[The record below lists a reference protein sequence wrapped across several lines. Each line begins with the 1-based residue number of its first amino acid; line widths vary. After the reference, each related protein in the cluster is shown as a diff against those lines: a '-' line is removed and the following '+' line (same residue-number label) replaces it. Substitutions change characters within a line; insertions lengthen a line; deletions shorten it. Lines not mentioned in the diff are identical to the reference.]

1 MIKTL
6 KKCGAWALSVIA
18 LLFAFVPEKC
28 FSKSIL
34 FANTSEE
41 VTIVLNRFCVFAIVF
56 VLTVIVYALW
66 LKFRTNITIK
76 GYNYSI
82 NVEHGDLFEMSNCK
96 KVIQFD
102 ECFITHVGDAPA
114 DIKPNS
120 VCGQFLQKHPIQ
132 DTQMQQ
138 LINTAQVKPA
148 KSKSKYQNRTR
159 YESGKLVPYYD
170 GDDHYLL
177 MSFAKLSEIGNGE
190 MTRDEY
196 LDCLSLLWKEI
207 DRHYGQ
213 KDVYIT
219 VLGAGITRM
228 GDESLTQQKL
238 LDIMIASYRLS
249 SHKIKFPSQLHIV
262 CKRSDG
268 FSINRI
274 GESI

>member
-1 MIKTL
+1 MIKTF
-6 KKCGAWALSVIA
+6 KRCGAWALSIIT
-18 LLFAFVPEKC
+18 LIFAFVPEKC
-28 FSKSIL
+28 FNKSVL
-34 FANTSEE
+34 FTNASEE
-41 VTIVLNRFCVFAIVF
+41 VIIILNRFFVLVIVF
-56 VLTVIVYALW
+56 VLTAVVYALW
-66 LKFRTNITIK
+66 LKFRMNIVIK

-82 NVEHGDLFEMSNCK
+82 RVEYGDLFEMSNCK

-102 ECFITHVGDAPA
+102 ECFITQVGDAPA

-120 VCGQFLQKHPIQ
+120 VCGQFLQKHPLQ
-132 DTQMQQ
+132 DEQIQQ
-138 LINTAQVKPA
+138 LIKNAQVKPA
-148 KSKSKYQNRTR
+148 KSKSKYQSRTR

-170 GDDHYLL
+170 GDDHFLL

-190 MTRDEY
+190 ITRDEY
-196 LDCLSLLWKEI
+196 LECLSLLWKEI

-238 LDIMIASYRLS
+238 LDIMIESYRLS
-249 SHKIKFPSQLHIV
+249 SHKIKVPCQLHIV
-262 CKRSDG
+262 CKRADG